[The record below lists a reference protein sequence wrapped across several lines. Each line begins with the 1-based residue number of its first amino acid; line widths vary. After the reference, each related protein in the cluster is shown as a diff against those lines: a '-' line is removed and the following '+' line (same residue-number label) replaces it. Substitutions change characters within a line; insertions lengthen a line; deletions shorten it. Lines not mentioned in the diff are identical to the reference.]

1 MPGTALTKEERQL
14 RWALRVGGLLFAG
27 EILLYLLP
35 ALIGG
40 TQDDWVQLPFVA
52 SSAVK
57 AGFLAGLCA
66 LAASDIRRFSR
77 VVTLLVAGFVLWVIA
92 GIAILI
98 WADTSRTYEL
108 LGVNLSMTA
117 IVWAGVGLETGLA
130 LLFGWL
136 HRRAV
141 RARYDLGYLS
151 VGQFRTMEALAESL
165 LPINGGGLTPER
177 VAVNLDH
184 YMQRFDARRKWVI
197 KVALLGISLYPLLYF
212 RLPLTLIAADER
224 RPFLQRRFGDDV
236 ARRRVFGFRWLV
248 QGMIR
253 IAQQITYIGYYGDPA
268 SHEEVGYV
276 PFSRRP
282 RFAELETELR
292 RPGSRLRALG
302 PADVEG
308 DTLETD
314 VAIVGSGAAGALLA
328 YRLAESGRAV
338 LVLERGRHIDPS
350 EFTEDEIDMFG
361 KLYRDGALQLARDFR
376 LQVLQGMCVGGT
388 TVINNAVSIP
398 PSGEVLG
405 RWEQLGALNG
415 ALSPRDV
422 LDGVETVRDLL
433 DISRQPKEI
442 FQPGA
447 RKFVKGIDLLGLEEQ
462 AKLFAP
468 VQANISGCLG
478 CGYCN
483 IGCAYGRKLSALD
496 TLLPWGQEQ
505 FGDRV
510 RILAECTA
518 EGIET
523 SDARAE
529 AIACKLSDGRA
540 LRVRARTVVIAAGAI
555 NSSYLLGRSGIGGAL
570 VGRGLS
576 FNMGSPMTADF
587 DEELRS
593 YDGLQISHVFEPAG
607 EPRWLMETWWNPVLS
622 QAVAMPGWFEDH
634 RRNMLRYAHMTATG
648 VLVGTASNGKVEPAL
663 FGGPDVVFEPEEADL
678 RELIAGLKLAG
689 RIYLKAGAR
698 RVMPATFVYH
708 EFREAADLERLDDI
722 VTDNSDIQL
731 GTGHPQGGNALNARS
746 ERGVVDPNGFRVHGF
761 RNLHLCDASVFPTS
775 VKVNPQLTT
784 MALAECAAPRIAAAS
799 G

>member
-1 MPGTALTKEERQL
+1 MAGTPLTKEERQL
-14 RWALRVGGLLFAG
+14 RWALRLGGALFAG

-40 TQDDWVQLPFVA
+40 TQNDWVQLPFVA

-77 VVTLLVAGFVLWVIA
+77 VVTLLVAGFVLWVVA

-98 WADTSRTYEL
+98 WADTSRSYEL
-108 LGVNLSMTA
+108 LGVNLTMTA
-117 IVWAGVGLETGLA
+117 IVWVGIGLESGLA
-130 LLFGWL
+130 LLYGWL

-141 RARYDLGYLS
+141 RARYRLGYLS

-165 LPINGGGLTPER
+165 LPLAGSGLTPER

-197 KVALLGISLYPLLYF
+197 KAALLGLSLYPLLYF

-236 ARRRVFGFRWLV
+236 ARRRVLGFRWLV

-253 IAQQITYIGYYGDPA
+253 VAQQITYIGYYGDPA

-282 RFAELETELR
+282 RFAELGPELH
-292 RPGSRLRALG
+292 RPRTPVRAMG
-302 PADVEG
+302 PGDVKG
-308 DTLETD
+308 PTLETD

-328 YRLAESGRAV
+328 YRLAEAGRNV
-338 LVLERGRHIDPS
+338 VVLERGRHVDPS
-350 EFTEDEIDMFG
+350 EFTEDEIDMFA

-398 PSGEVLG
+398 PSDEVLE
-405 RWEQLGALNG
+405 RWQQLGALNG
-415 ALSPRDV
+415 ELSATDV
-422 LDGVETVRDLL
+422 LASVESVRNLL
-433 DISRQPKEI
+433 DITPQPDKI
-442 FQPGA
+442 LQPGA
-447 RKFVKGIDLLGLEEQ
+447 RKFVDGIKALGLADQ
-462 AKLFAP
+462 AKRFEP
-468 VQANISGCLG
+468 VEANISGCLG

-496 TLLPWGQEQ
+496 TLLPWGQEC
-505 FGDRV
+505 FGDRL

-523 SDARAE
+523 ADRHAE
-529 AIACKLSDGRA
+529 AVACKLSDGRA
-540 LRVRARTVVIAAGAI
+540 LRVKARTIVVAGGAI
-555 NSSYLLGRSGIGGAL
+555 NSSYLLGKSGVGGPL

-648 VLVGTASNGKVEPAL
+648 VLVGTASTGKVEPAL
-663 FGGPDVVFEPEEADL
+663 FGGADVVFEPNQADL
-678 RELIAGLKLAG
+678 RELIEGLKLAG
-689 RIYLKAGAR
+689 RIYLEADAR

-708 EFREAADLERLDDI
+708 EFREPDDLERLDDI
-722 VTDNSDIQL
+722 VADNSDIQL
-731 GTGHPQGGNALNARS
+731 GTGHPQGGNALNAS
-746 ERGVVDPNGFRVHGF
+746 PERGVVDPAGFRVHGF
-761 RNLHLCDASVFPTS
+761 SNLHLCDASVFPTS

-799 G
+799 A